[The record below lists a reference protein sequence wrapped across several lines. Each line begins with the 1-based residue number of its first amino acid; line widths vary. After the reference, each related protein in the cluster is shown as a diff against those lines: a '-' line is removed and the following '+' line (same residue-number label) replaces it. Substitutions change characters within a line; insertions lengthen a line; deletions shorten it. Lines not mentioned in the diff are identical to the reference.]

1 MRIKLIALAT
11 VVAAL
16 AIGVTASQASLQQS
30 VSVNVKFKKAGGP
43 GTVSVNLENLEP
55 AGGNPDALVPERIA
69 KLIVSSKSI
78 AYNSKALP
86 YCKVVPSETVG
97 GKDEIPTNAAQNN
110 LSHQL
115 TPEPGASNT
124 QTILKNCPTKSLI
137 GKGTFE
143 AVVGTVRQPFDPS
156 QAGLIT
162 GKIFS
167 YNYKPRP
174 GDQAAFV
181 VWIQSSNPVPNA
193 NQYSYVGVS
202 KKGVLTASIPTR
214 DEIPPNIASAL
225 PEGTISLTKLKL
237 TLTAPKPPKGKKPA
251 FTIKSFSNLDVTGQL
266 VRD

>member
-1 MRIKLIALAT
+1 MRTKLIAIAT

-30 VSVNVKFKKAGGP
+30 ISVNVKFKKAGGP
-43 GTVSVNLENLEP
+43 GTVAVDLQNLEP
-55 AGGNPDALVPERIA
+55 SGSNPDALVPERIA
-69 KLIVSSKSI
+69 KLIVTSKSI
-78 AYNSKALP
+78 AYKTKAVP

-115 TPEPGASNT
+115 TPEPGASNS
-124 QTILKNCPTKSLI
+124 QTILKNCPTASLI

-143 AVVGTVRQPFDPS
+143 AVVGTVRAAFDPS

-162 GKIFS
+162 GKVFA
-167 YNYKPRP
+167 YNYKPRS

-181 VWIQSSNPVPNA
+181 TWIQSSNPVPNA
-193 NQYSYVGVS
+193 NQYTYVGVS
-202 KKGVLTASIPTR
+202 KKGVLTANIPTR

-237 TLTAPKPPKGKKPA
+237 TLESKGKKPL
-251 FTIKSFSNLDVTGQL
+251 FTIKNFSNLDVTGQL